1 MIMKTLMSLL
11 LALSM
16 AFAPQLACA
25 NSLPK
30 QVINTTHRIEMTVTT
45 PDAPAGS
52 DDFYGTTGDICS
64 STAIGPHALLTAS
77 HCDLGASTVK
87 VDGVEAAITAR
98 LTDSNDHTIYMVNIT
113 FHNYA
118 KFEKKDEQSLQ
129 MGDEVWLRGN
139 AFGLNQLIRYGH
151 FAGVIVKDT
160 SDVATG
166 ITQTIYMFD
175 INGGPGDSG
184 SAIFDNDGKIV
195 AVATYGFSGDGFVML
210 GSLTMHFTPAQLKQA
225 SK

>member
-1 MIMKTLMSLL
+1 MKYFLSML

-16 AFAPQLACA
+16 AISPIQACA

-45 PDAPAGS
+45 PDDSTSGS
-52 DDFYGTTGDICS
+52 DDFYGTTGDVCS

-87 VDGVEAAITAR
+87 VDDVEAVITSR
-98 LTDSNDHTIYMVNIT
+98 VVDGNDHTIYMVNIT
-113 FHNYA
+113 FHDYA
-118 KFEKKDEQSLQ
+118 KFEKNDERSLK

-151 FAGVIVKDT
+151 FAGAIVKDT
-160 SDVATG
+160 SDVTSG
-166 ITQTIYMFD
+166 TTQTIYMFD

-184 SAIFDNDGKIV
+184 SGIFDNDGKIV
-195 AVATYGFSGDGFVML
+195 AVTTYGFSGDGFVML

-225 SK
+225 EK